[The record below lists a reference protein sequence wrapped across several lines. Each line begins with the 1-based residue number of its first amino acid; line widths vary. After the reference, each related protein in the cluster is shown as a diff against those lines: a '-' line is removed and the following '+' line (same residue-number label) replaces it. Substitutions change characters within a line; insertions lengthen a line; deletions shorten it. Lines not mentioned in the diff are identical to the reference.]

1 MNTSNSTNRKS
12 LKIFLLLN
20 LLCFGAFISHAQDIL
35 VIHGEIRNQV
45 TGIPIEGVNI
55 RLQNTYAGT
64 STNFQGVFELRVS
77 SFPATLIITHIGYF
91 GKQIIVAQPQ
101 SDSVI
106 VLLSPR
112 MITLGETEI
121 TAENQKVFKG
131 KEQEIIDYEFQ
142 DTNLLILSYNVKKN
156 RTELILTDEH
166 FDTTHIQDISYLKNP
181 KQLFKDC
188 TGSCHLLTN
197 DSAYQ
202 VYFDNQ
208 SIQLIYPINLDK
220 FFLILGD
227 CLFETRTHV
236 AFERKSNSTPNKDY
250 AAQDVSDLPSLSLGD
265 EKWNHLFYLV
275 NKNTHVTTILNHVY
289 EWKKKIDAYDH
300 AYFVFS
306 PDSKRSFGDILRF
319 SEMVYYKPAF
329 QTLKILNDTIYY
341 FNHLESRIDVYSD
354 SLVLIDTVHINYHN
368 LQNWKQVI
376 ITDKVKNKAY
386 TIFTIGAK
394 YSVSE
399 INLHSGS
406 LKEVCKVEKLFPSKI
421 RINNGYLYFIYND
434 LNNAYGRKQLHQL
447 KLSIY

>member
-1 MNTSNSTNRKS
+1 
-12 LKIFLLLN
+12 
-20 LLCFGAFISHAQDIL
+20 
-35 VIHGEIRNQV
+35 
-45 TGIPIEGVNI
+45 
-55 RLQNTYAGT
+55 
-64 STNFQGVFELRVS
+64 
-77 SFPATLIITHIGYF
+77 
-91 GKQIIVAQPQ
+91 
-101 SDSVI
+101 
-106 VLLSPR
+106 
-112 MITLGETEI
+112 
-121 TAENQKVFKG
+121 
-131 KEQEIIDYEFQ
+131 
-142 DTNLLILSYNVKKN
+142 
-156 RTELILTDEH
+156 
-166 FDTTHIQDISYLKNP
+166 
-181 KQLFKDC
+181 
-188 TGSCHLLTN
+188 
-197 DSAYQ
+197 
-202 VYFDNQ
+202 
-208 SIQLIYPINLDK
+208 
-220 FFLILGD
+220 
-227 CLFETRTHV
+227 
-236 AFERKSNSTPNKDY
+236 
-250 AAQDVSDLPSLSLGD
+250 
-265 EKWNHLFYLV
+265 
-275 NKNTHVTTILNHVY
+275 VTTILNHVY